1 MFPPFFVGKEQI
13 ILIRHRLYSMIEK
26 ISYRSRRNKC
36 LKQTQ
41 ENIDKYMKISDVEFI
56 MEYTEVCSRY
66 ERKKLMFTAF
76 SVGLIISL
84 IMIAWKYNYDS
95 LFIILSSEINIIGDV
110 KKHVIILSIFSVLP
124 LFIILIILCDIS
136 RNIFLLNK
144 KKIFLN
150 QLKEIRENAKNK

>member
-1 MFPPFFVGKEQI
+1 
-13 ILIRHRLYSMIEK
+13 
-26 ISYRSRRNKC
+26 
-36 LKQTQ
+36 
-41 ENIDKYMKISDVEFI
+41 MKISDVEFI
-56 MEYTEVCSRY
+56 MEYTEVSSRY

-95 LFIILSSEINIIGDV
+95 LFVILSSEINIIGDV

-124 LFIILIILCDIS
+124 LFIILIILCNIS

-150 QLKEIRENAKNK
+150 QLKEILENAKNK